1 MNRILKN
8 YFSSCSGSESGS
20 NLDFECGG
28 EEKRGKEVSRNFLV
42 GLFFFPSRDDCSDF
56 FSELL
61 RPCCWIANCG
71 KWFGLDSGERK

>member
-20 NLDFECGG
+20 NLDFECGC

-42 GLFFFPSRDDCSDF
+42 GLFFFRAATTAATFLVSF
-56 FSELL
+56 L
-61 RPCCWIANCG
+61 
-71 KWFGLDSGERK
+71 GLVVG